1 MIGECID
8 CPSERL
14 FFVSRIRAPKTH
26 HDFQA
31 IPGDTGSILENFGGV
46 RRFDKRF
53 WGWGFKETYPNNSMG
68 KSGFSV
74 ATSFRSNQGLTNHF
88 TDTKRH
94 PAPKGQIR
102 IFSPTRRSC
111 HRRLCQWI
119 RPAFSRPRQ
128 ECYSK
133 GPLAEVTPTS
143 HQNRSLSLWSTQCER
158 LLADEHAAI
167 PKALP
172 VLEKTGTP

>member
-14 FFVSRIRAPKTH
+14 FFLSRIRAPKTH

-31 IPGDTGSILENFGGV
+31 IPSDTSLILENFGGV

-74 ATSFRSNQGLTNHF
+74 ATSFRSNQGLTNHLP
-88 TDTKRH
+88 TPNDTYSQNGNPNFQPDLRVLPPTTLRMD
-94 PAPKGQIR
+94 PARFQ
-102 IFSPTRRSC
+102 
-111 HRRLCQWI
+111 
-119 RPAFSRPRQ
+119 
-128 ECYSK
+128 
-133 GPLAEVTPTS
+133 
-143 HQNRSLSLWSTQCER
+143 STATGVLPER
-158 LLADEHAAI
+158 A
-167 PKALP
+167 P
-172 VLEKTGTP
+172 G